1 VARIL
6 VIDDSPEF
14 RKLLEKILERAQHEA
29 IGAEDGDEGIHMAI
43 VEQPDLILLDYMMPE
58 KNGPEVF
65 EELRQNDNTASI
77 PVIMITAFSTNYEMD
92 RNVAMRLGMS
102 DFLTKPIS
110 PADLVERVN
119 HLLSTRRAYGPSQ
132 SF

>member
-14 RKLLEKILERAQHEA
+14 RKLLEKILQRAEHEA
-29 IGAEDGDEGIHMAI
+29 ISAEDGDAGIHMAI

-65 EELRQNDNTASI
+65 QELSENDNTATI

-110 PADLVERVN
+110 PGDLIERVN
-119 HLLSTRRAYGPSQ
+119 HLLSKRQTFGPSQ
-132 SF
+132 AF